1 MRTLSS
7 ALATALGAPVQR
19 PAVLVEIAFSTVWRG
34 STGAALTWNSATW
47 PARDIAVA
55 GLQVDA
61 LSVRG
66 SIVIGNTDDSMAA
79 LLLNE
84 GVADRS
90 VKIWGYDA
98 AATGAADIV
107 LLSGDSVGSSFAL
120 TEREAR
126 IDLRHRCELVVGP
139 RTWMTPENFGPMLP
153 AGATLRINGV
163 DYTLSRD

>member
-1 MRTLSS
+1 MKSLST
-7 ALATALGAPVQR
+7 ALQTALGAPVQQ
-19 PAVLVEIAFSTVWRG
+19 PALLVEIGFSIVWRA
-34 STGAALTWNSATW
+34 TTAATLTWNGVSWTR
-47 PARDIAVA
+47 RDIQVV

-61 LSVRG
+61 LTVRG
-66 SIVIGNTDDSMAA
+66 SILIGNTDDAAAA

-84 GVADRS
+84 GISDRT

-98 AATGAADIV
+98 AATAAGDVV
-107 LLSGDSVGSSFAL
+107 LLSGDSVGASFTL

-126 IDLRHRCELVVGP
+126 IELRHKSELVVGP

-153 AGATLRINGV
+153 AGATLRINGT

>member
-1 MRTLSS
+1 MKTLSS
-7 ALATALGAPVQR
+7 ALQTALGAPVQR

-34 STGAALTWNSATW
+34 TTGAAITWSGQSW
-47 PARDIAVA
+47 PARDMSMA
-55 GLQVDA
+55 GLRVDA
-61 LSVRG
+61 LAVNGSV
-66 SIVIGNTDDSMAA
+66 VIGNTDDAMAA

-84 GVADRS
+84 GIADRP

-98 AATGAADIV
+98 AATATADVV
-107 LLSGDSVGSSFAL
+107 LLSGDSVGASFVL

-126 IDLRHRCELVVGP
+126 IDLRHRAELVVGP
-139 RTWMTPENFGPMLP
+139 RTWLTPENFGPMLP